1 MGWSSRALS
10 LKGPCP
16 TLADRV
22 QFLFVAMGRDGQVRR
37 LARTRHGPSL
47 TLQEP
52 TLRESGFAL
61 RWDGMGG
68 PGELQQRSQQHIV
81 TNSSSSLASVC
92 AAQVASLRCMSLP
105 ASAACCCSSAVAL
118 LPLLACCYSTYC
130 SAPPSSPC
138 LRVPPPAVSDSD
150 FLKDQGILN
159 GDANMAPSI
168 IQAQDNLL
176 KSVAADK
183 VNRGDGIPCCRV
195 SCWLCSCWPLV
206 SHAGFGGWL
215 FVSCWALLALVA
227 GCSSGAGSSCWL
239 LVSCWL

>member
-150 FLKDQGILN
+150 FLKDHCP
-159 GDANMAPSI
+159 GDFEWRRKHGSLHHP
-168 IQAQDNLL
+168 
-176 KSVAADK
+176 
-183 VNRGDGIPCCRV
+183 
-195 SCWLCSCWPLV
+195 
-206 SHAGFGGWL
+206 
-215 FVSCWALLALVA
+215 
-227 GCSSGAGSSCWL
+227 GAGQPAEVCG
-239 LVSCWL
+239 CRQGEPR